1 MALFHCKQIFSCQK
15 KHFSLPSCGQ
25 LEQHGRWSAVP
36 SLFWAADSNGGCGS
50 FTLHLNAGGDL
61 LLTLR
66 MKKLSSKKGKV
77 GLREIARL
85 AKVSLAT
92 VSRVLNGNT
101 RVEPSLQKSV
111 LEAAAQLNFDL
122 SSRNKT
128 KALAFLLGNRAMLHA
143 FHSRVLIG
151 AEAYCTALGWDMV
164 FLSHSYSPAVSHRE
178 LHPPQILQ
186 RHDAV
191 RAVIL
196 AGSNSMNMLQFLKK
210 KNITFSVLG
219 NNVLDAKDD
228 ELREHDVVFA
238 DDIQGAFDMTRYLV
252 TLGHRNV
259 GFVGNTRLPW
269 FARCY
274 AGYRRAMDE
283 AGLAQRLN
291 STDSEDDVESGYIG
305 TKSLLTRHP
314 EVTAILA
321 GDDPTAHGV
330 YKALRDSGRRIPE
343 DISVC
348 GCNDTVGSW
357 GHPALTTIREFPEQ
371 LGKELARVVL
381 NRIESPGLEPQRI
394 VVPTE
399 LIKRDSCRPILV
411 APDLEASSTVSL
423 SATRLRGDH
432 D

>member
-1 MALFHCKQIFSCQK
+1 
-15 KHFSLPSCGQ
+15 
-25 LEQHGRWSAVP
+25 
-36 SLFWAADSNGGCGS
+36 
-50 FTLHLNAGGDL
+50 
-61 LLTLR
+61 
-66 MKKLSSKKGKV
+66 MKKTGSRKDKV

-85 AKVSLAT
+85 AKVSVAT

-101 RVEPSLQKSV
+101 RVESELQKSV
-111 LEAAAQLNFDL
+111 LDAAAQLNFDV

-164 FLSHSYSPAVSHRE
+164 FLSYNYSPTVSHRE

-196 AGSNSMNMLQFLKK
+196 AGSNSMNMLQFLKH

-219 NNVLDAKDD
+219 NNVVDAKDD
-228 ELREHDVVFA
+228 LREHDVVFA
-238 DDIQGAFDMTRYLV
+238 DDIQGAFDMTRYLI

-259 GFVGNTRLPW
+259 GFVGNVRLPW
-269 FARCY
+269 FARCH

-291 STDSEDDVESGYIG
+291 STDSEDDVESGYLG
-305 TKSLLTRHP
+305 TKSLLARN
-314 EVTAILA
+314 ENITAILA
-321 GDDPTAHGV
+321 GDDPTAHGA
-330 YKALRDSGRRIPE
+330 YKALRDSGLRIPE
-343 DISVC
+343 DVSVC

-357 GHPALTTIREFPEQ
+357 GHPPLTTIREFPEQ
-371 LGKELARVVL
+371 LGKQLARVVL

-399 LIKRDSCRPILV
+399 LIKRDSCRPILI
-411 APDLEASSTVSL
+411 APDSISSPQQQAL
-423 SATRLRGDH
+423 SGFDGSVQALTEPRPPGRRP
-432 D
+432 

>member
-1 MALFHCKQIFSCQK
+1 MAK
-15 KHFSLPSCGQ
+15 
-25 LEQHGRWSAVP
+25 
-36 SLFWAADSNGGCGS
+36 SN
-50 FTLHLNAGGDL
+50 
-61 LLTLR
+61 
-66 MKKLSSKKGKV
+66 SKRDKI
-77 GLREIARL
+77 GLREIAKL
-85 AKVSLAT
+85 AHVSVAT

-101 RVEPSLQKSV
+101 RVESALQKSV
-111 LEAAAQLNFDL
+111 LDAAAQLNVDV

-164 FLSHSYSPAVSHRE
+164 FLSYNYSPSVSHRE

-196 AGSNSMNMLQFLKK
+196 AGSNSMNMLHFLKQ

-219 NNVLDAKDD
+219 NNVVDAKDD
-228 ELREHDVVFA
+228 LKEHDVVFA
-238 DDIQGAFDMTRYLV
+238 DDIQGAFDMTRYLI
-252 TLGHRNV
+252 TLGHRHI
-259 GFVGNTRLPW
+259 GFVGNLRLPW
-269 FARCY
+269 FARCH
-274 AGYRRAMDE
+274 AGYRRAMEE
-283 AGLAQRLN
+283 AGLEQRLN
-291 STDSEDDVESGYIG
+291 STDSEDDVESGYLG
-305 TKSLLTRHP
+305 TKSLLSRHKN
-314 EVTAILA
+314 VTAILA
-321 GDDPTAHGV
+321 GDDPTAHGA
-330 YKALRDSGRRIPE
+330 YKALRDSGLRIPE

-357 GHPALTTIREFPEQ
+357 GHPPLTTIREFPEQ
-371 LGKELARVVL
+371 LGKHLARVIL
-381 NRIESPGLEPQRI
+381 NRIESPGLEPQRV

-411 APDLEASSTVSL
+411 GPDLVAAASQNL
-423 SATRLRGDH
+423 PATRLRGDH